1 MLSWSDSSDESLW
14 KAASS
19 GMIGVMKQA
28 MSTIRRSPRVVPA
41 GDQAAQPVPAL
52 GQPLLDHYRRPLRDL
67 RISVT
72 DRCNFRCTY
81 CMPRDVF
88 GPDHEFL
95 PRSSLL
101 TFDEIARVARIG
113 VEHGIQKIRLTGGEP
128 LLRKDIEKLIVM
140 LAELR
145 TPDGEPVDLT
155 LTTNGTLLGVKAQA
169 LKDAGL
175 GRVTVSLDALDDAVF
190 TTMSDSRVGVKTV
203 LASIERATAVGLA
216 PIKVN
221 MVVRKGVNE
230 HQILPMARHFRGTG
244 HVLRFIEFMDVGDTN
259 GWNFSEVVTGSEI
272 VDILS
277 TEFPL
282 QPVQAEY
289 RGEVAKVWRYVDG
302 QGEIGIITSVT
313 QPFCGDCT
321 RLRLSPEGQ
330 LFLCLFASQGHDVRA
345 LLRSGGPDD
354 VIRARLASIWGHR
367 TDRYSEQRGEL
378 SGSRKKIEMSYIGG

>member
-1 MLSWSDSSDESLW
+1 
-14 KAASS
+14 
-19 GMIGVMKQA
+19 MIDA
-28 MSTIRRSPRVVPA
+28 MEEATPTVRRSPRVVPHVEHSA
-41 GDQAAQPVPAL
+41 HSVPEK
-52 GQPLLDHYRRPLRDL
+52 GQPLLDHFVRPLRDL

-88 GPDHEFL
+88 GPDHQFL

-101 TFDEIARVARIG
+101 TFDEIAHVARIG
-113 VEHGIQKIRLTGGEP
+113 VQHGLQKIRLTGGEP
-128 LLRKDIEKLIVM
+128 LLRKDIEKLISM

-145 TPDGEPVDLT
+145 TPEGDPVDLT

-175 GRVTVSLDALDDAVF
+175 MRVTVSLDALDDKIFAA
-190 TTMSDSRVGVKTV
+190 MSDSRISVKTV
-203 LASIERATAVGLA
+203 LASIDQAAAVGLA

-230 HQILPMARHFRGTG
+230 DQILPMARYFRGSG

-259 GWNFSEVVTGSEI
+259 GWNFNEVVTGSEI
-272 VDILS
+272 IDILER
-277 TEFPL
+277 EFPL
-282 QPVQAEY
+282 EPMQAEY
-289 RGEVAKVWRYVDG
+289 RGEVAKGWRYSDG
-302 QGEIGIITSVT
+302 QGEIGVITSVT

-330 LFLCLFASQGHDVRA
+330 LFLCLFASQGHDMRE
-345 LLRSGGPDD
+345 LLRSGATDD
-354 VIRARLASIWGHR
+354 LIRARLASIWAGR
-367 TDRYSEQRGEL
+367 TDRYSEQRSEL